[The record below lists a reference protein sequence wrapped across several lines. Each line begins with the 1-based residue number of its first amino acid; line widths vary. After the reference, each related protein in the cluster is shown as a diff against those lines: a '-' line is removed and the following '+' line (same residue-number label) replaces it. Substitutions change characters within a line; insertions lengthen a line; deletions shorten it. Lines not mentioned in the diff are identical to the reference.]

1 MSAAE
6 AIKITMEGEIEAR
19 DDEER
24 RKRSVMEVAEVDA
37 VIPERSGGAEAKKER
52 REE

>member
-6 AIKITMEGEIEAR
+6 AIKITIAGEI
-19 DDEER
+19 DTKDEER
-24 RKRSVMEVAEVDA
+24 RNKSVMEVAEVDA
-37 VIPERSGGAEAKKER
+37 VILERSGGAEAKKER

>member
-1 MSAAE
+1 MSEAE
-6 AIKITMEGEIEAR
+6 AMVITIAGKIDARNEG
-19 DDEER
+19 
-24 RKRSVMEVAEVDA
+24 RKRSVMEIAEVDA

>member
-1 MSAAE
+1 MSEAE
-6 AIKITMEGEIEAR
+6 AMVITIAGEIDTR
-19 DDEER
+19 DKER
-24 RKRSVMEVAEVDA
+24 NKSVMEVAEVDA